1 MTMKKIYTLYQTN
14 NPNTLGGYMTY
25 STLSEALD
33 TIGQIGFN
41 GMLIDTITAV
51 TMVDSEWWHGHRTG
65 HVSEILSQGVIYKL
79 SEKKSKHTSQ
89 MRKENK
95 ILVTDIGE
103 IDEVKVIFD
112 DDNKPYLYSYN
123 GEDEFYR
130 PDETYKFF
138 DNKEQAEEYVRE
150 NMAPF
155 DRNKVK
161 EYLTKRYKDSG
172 ISDIKDILPDSLI
185 KEYSNHSLHIT
196 DLGWIQCALLKN
208 ALKGYTR
215 LNAKGFESI
224 KSGGILFTFSCSQIV
239 TKDQFRNAVFTA
251 AAQSGRKVRILHQ
264 LHQPADHPINIYHP
278 EGEYLKGLVLYV
290 ED

>member
-150 NMAPF
+150 NIAPF

-161 EYLTKRYKDSG
+161 EYLAKRYKVSG
-172 ISDIKDILPDSLI
+172 IRDIEDILPDSLI
-185 KEYSNHSLHIT
+185 KEYSNHSLHIS
-196 DLGWIQCALLKN
+196 DLGWSQRDLLKN
-208 ALKGYTR
+208 ALNGIFCINAIAFRKEEIAYIKYGELEWVEITLRDGTKVTPRNGDENTIIRWCFGGNPTGVHYT
-215 LNAKGFESI
+215 NI
-224 KSGGILFTFSCSQIV
+224 K
-239 TKDQFRNAVFTA
+239 R
-251 AAQSGRKVRILHQ
+251 
-264 LHQPADHPINIYHP
+264 P
-278 EGEYLKGLVLYV
+278 V
-290 ED
+290 ETEEE

>member
-208 ALKGYTR
+208 ALKGI
-215 LNAKGFESI
+215 LCVNAITFRKEEVAYI
-224 KSGGILFTFSCSQIV
+224 KYGEHEWVEITLRDDTKV
-239 TKDQFRNAVFTA
+239 TPRNEDENAIIRWCFGR
-251 AAQSGRKVRILHQ
+251 QSYWSLLYEYQKTCGSRRRISK
-264 LHQPADHPINIYHP
+264 
-278 EGEYLKGLVLYV
+278 E
-290 ED
+290 

>member
-130 PDETYKFF
+130 PDGAYKIF
-138 DNKEQAEEYVRE
+138 DKKEQAEEYVRE
-150 NMAPF
+150 NIVQF
-155 DRNKVK
+155 DKNKVK
-161 EYLTKRYKDSG
+161 EYLAKRYKVSC
-172 ISDIKDILPDSLI
+172 ISDMDDILPDSLI
-185 KEYSNHSLHIT
+185 EDWSHRSLHISG
-196 DLGWIQCALLKN
+196 LNWKQCGLLKN
-208 ALKGYTR
+208 ALKGIFCINAITFRKEEVAYIKHGQDEWVEITLRDGTKVTPRTTDENTIICWCFGGNPSGLHYT
-215 LNAKGFESI
+215 NI
-224 KSGGILFTFSCSQIV
+224 K
-239 TKDQFRNAVFTA
+239 K
-251 AAQSGRKVRILHQ
+251 
-264 LHQPADHPINIYHP
+264 P
-278 EGEYLKGLVLYV
+278 V
-290 ED
+290 EAEEM

>member
-208 ALKGYTR
+208 ALKGI
-215 LNAKGFESI
+215 LCVNAITFRKEEVAYI
-224 KSGGILFTFSCSQIV
+224 KYGEHEWVEITLRDDTKV
-239 TKDQFRNAVFTA
+239 TPRNEDENAIIRWCFGR
-251 AAQSGRKVRILHQ
+251 QSYWSLLYEYQKTCGNRRRISK
-264 LHQPADHPINIYHP
+264 
-278 EGEYLKGLVLYV
+278 E
-290 ED
+290 

>member
-1 MTMKKIYTLYQTN
+1 
-14 NPNTLGGYMTY
+14 MTY
-25 STLSEALD
+25 STLGEAFD

-51 TMVDSEWWHGHRTG
+51 TMVDSEWWHDHRSG

-150 NMAPF
+150 NFIPF
-155 DRNKVK
+155 DKNEVK
-161 EYLTKRYKDSG
+161 EYLAKRYKVSC
-172 ISDIKDILPDSLI
+172 ISDMDDILPDSLI
-185 KEYSNHSLHIT
+185 ADWSLRYLHIS
-196 DLGWIQCALLKN
+196 DLNWRQCDLLKN
-208 ALKGYTR
+208 ALKG
-215 LNAKGFESI
+215 
-224 KSGGILFTFSCSQIV
+224 
-239 TKDQFRNAVFTA
+239 VF
-251 AAQSGRKVRILHQ
+251 V
-264 LHQPADHPINIYHP
+264 
-278 EGEYLKGLVLYV
+278 
-290 ED
+290 